1 MFNRAQALLRTMLG
15 PQADFRRNQWEAI
28 EALAVN
34 KKRVLV
40 VERTGWGK
48 SIVYFL
54 ATKLLRDAGAGPTF
68 LISPLLSLMRNQIL
82 MANRIGVRAAT
93 IHSGNRDEWDNV
105 EAALKANQCDILL
118 VSPER
123 LSNERFLNGV
133 LPAIRGRVG
142 MFVVDEAHCISDWGH
157 DFRPDYRRI
166 RRILDGLPR
175 GVPVLATTATA
186 NTRVAN
192 DVRHQLGDDLL
203 VIRGPL
209 ARTTLR
215 LQNLSIPDPTVR
227 LAWLAENLPRFSGS
241 GIVYCLTVGDAQRV
255 AAWLQSR
262 GIDAQAYYGAQDNE
276 RREALEHA
284 LLGNKHKALVATV
297 ALGMGF
303 DKPDLSFVVHYQ
315 RPGSVVAYYQ
325 QVGRA
330 GRGVDKAYGVLLN
343 GVEDDDIIRYF
354 IEHAFPRPEAANEV
368 LEVLGKSEG
377 MTIPELLQRVNVG
390 RSALDIALKI
400 LETDGAIGVDSS
412 SGRQRFFRTPNPW
425 RPDSD
430 RMREVTALRYRELEQ
445 MHDYMEHR
453 GCLME
458 FLARSLD
465 DPEAH
470 ACGVCA
476 NCQKRGFLAT
486 AQSPVIAD
494 AVSFLK
500 KEELIIE
507 PRKMWPAGLF
517 PNRKITI
524 AAEHRLE
531 PGRAL
536 SFYGDAGWGRHVK
549 VGKYIDTRFGD
560 DLLGASVELI
570 RDRWKP
576 SPFPQ
581 WVTAIPS
588 PRHPRLVRE
597 FAARLAVKLGL
608 PFVPALVCADVKPEQ
623 KMLNNSNLQAQN
635 AKEMLGVQRELIQP
649 GPVLLVDDMID
660 SGWMLTLAGWLLRS
674 TGGGI
679 VYPFALARSSPRN
692 S

>member
-1 MFNRAQALLRTMLG
+1 MFNRAQTLLRTMLG

-54 ATKLLRDAGAGPTF
+54 ATRLLRDAGAGPTF

-82 MANRIGVRAAT
+82 MANKIGVRAAT
-93 IHSGNRDEWDNV
+93 IHSGNRDEWDSV
-105 EAALKANQCDILL
+105 EAALKANECDILL

-123 LSNERFLNGV
+123 LSNDRFLNGV
-133 LPAIRGRVG
+133 LPAIQGRVG

-166 RRILDGLPR
+166 RRIIEALPR

-186 NTRVAN
+186 NNRVAN

-209 ARTTLR
+209 ARSTLR
-215 LQNLSIPDPTVR
+215 LQNLAIPDPTVR
-227 LAWLAENLPRFSGS
+227 LAWLAENLPKFPGS
-241 GIVYCLTVGDAQRV
+241 GIVYCLTVGDTQRV

-262 GIDAQAYYGAQDNE
+262 GIDAHAYHGAQDNE
-276 RREALEHA
+276 HRAALEHA
-284 LLGNKHKALVATV
+284 LLANKHKALVATV

-330 GRGVDKAYGVLLN
+330 GRGVEKAYGILMS

-354 IEHAFPRPEAANEV
+354 IDHAFPSPQSAKEV
-368 LEVLGKSEG
+368 LDVLGGSEG
-377 MTIPELLQRVNVG
+377 MTVHEMLQRVNIG
-390 RSALDIALKI
+390 RAALEIALKI
-400 LETDGAIGVDSS
+400 LETDGAIAADNS
-412 SGRQRFFRTPNPW
+412 SGRQRFFRTPKRW
-425 RPDSD
+425 QPDYE
-430 RMREVTALRYRELEQ
+430 RMRSVTALRYRELEQ
-445 MHDYMEHR
+445 MHEYMEHS

-458 FLARSLD
+458 FLARALD

-470 ACGVCA
+470 PCGICA
-476 NCQKRGFLAT
+476 NCQKRGFPST
-486 AQSPVIAD
+486 AQGTLVAD
-494 AVSFLK
+494 AVAFFK
-500 KEELIIE
+500 REELIVE
-507 PRKMWPAGLF
+507 PRKMWPAGLS
-517 PNRKITI
+517 PNQKATI

-536 SFYGDAGWGRHVK
+536 SFYGDAGWGKQVK
-549 VGKYIDTRFGD
+549 SGKYIDARFGD
-560 DLLGASVELI
+560 EILAAAVELV
-570 RDRWKP
+570 RNRWKP
-576 SPFPQ
+576 VPPPQ

-597 FAARLAVKLGL
+597 FAARLAMKLGL
-608 PFVPALVCADVKPEQ
+608 PFAPALVCAQVKPEQ

-635 AKEMLGVQRELIQP
+635 AKEMLGVQRDLIQS

-660 SGWMLTLAGWLLRS
+660 SGWMLTIAGWLLRS
-674 TGGGI
+674 NGSGI

-692 S
+692 G

>member
-1 MFNRAQALLRTMLG
+1 MLG

-28 EALAVN
+28 EALAVQ

-54 ATKLLRDAGAGPTF
+54 ATRLLRDAGAGPTF

-82 MANRIGVRAAT
+82 IANRIGVRAAT
-93 IHSGNRDEWDNV
+93 IHSANRDEWEQI
-105 EAALKANQCDILL
+105 EARLKANECDILL

-123 LSNERFLNGV
+123 LSNDRFLSGV
-133 LPAIRGRVG
+133 LPAIQGRVG

-166 RRILDGLPR
+166 RRILDALPR

-186 NTRVAN
+186 NNRVAD

-215 LQNLSIPDPTVR
+215 LQNLAIPDPTIR
-227 LAWLAENLPRFSGS
+227 LAWLAENLPKFPGS
-241 GIVYCLTVGDAQRV
+241 GIVYCLTVADTQRV
-255 AAWLQSR
+255 AAFLKSR
-262 GIDAQAYYGAQDNE
+262 GIDAQAYHGTQE
-276 RREALEHA
+276 TEQREALENA
-284 LLGNKHKALVATV
+284 LLTNKHKALIATV

-330 GRGVDKAYGVLLN
+330 GRGVDKAYGILLE
-343 GVEDDDIIRYF
+343 GAEDDDIIRYF
-354 IEHAFPRPEAANEV
+354 IDHAFPSPQIAREV
-368 LEVLGKSEG
+368 LEGLDKTEG
-377 MTIPELLQRVNVG
+377 MTIPEILQDVNVG
-390 RSALDIALKI
+390 RGALEIALKI

-412 SGRQRFFRTPNPW
+412 SGRQRFFRTPKKW
-425 RPDSD
+425 QPDYE
-430 RMREVTALRYRELEQ
+430 RMQRVTSLRYRELEQ
-445 MHDYMEHR
+445 MHEYMEEK

-458 FLARSLD
+458 FLARALD
-465 DPEAH
+465 DSEAH
-470 ACGVCA
+470 PCGICA
-476 NCQKRGFLAT
+476 NCQKRGFPSGVEPKLVAE
-486 AQSPVIAD
+486 

-500 KEELIIE
+500 KEELILE
-507 PRKMWPAGLF
+507 PRKMWPTGLF
-517 PNRKITI
+517 PDRKVTI
-524 AAEHRLE
+524 PDEHRLE
-531 PGRAL
+531 AGRAL
-536 SFYGDAGWGRHVK
+536 CFYGDAGWGKKVK
-549 VGKYIDTRFGD
+549 AAKYIDSYFGD
-560 DLLGASVELI
+560 ELVNAALELI
-570 RDRWKP
+570 RDRWRP
-576 SPFPQ
+576 NPYPQ

-588 PRHPRLVRE
+588 PRHPRLLRD

-608 PFVPALVCADVKPEQ
+608 PFLPALVCADVRPEQ
-623 KMLNNSNLQAQN
+623 KTLNNSSMQALN
-635 AKEMLGVQRELIQP
+635 AKKMLGIQRDRVQA

-674 TGGGI
+674 NGSGI
-679 VYPFALARSSPRN
+679 VYPFVLARSSPRN
-692 S
+692 N

>member
-1 MFNRAQALLRTMLG
+1 MFNRTLSLLRTMLG

-28 EALAVN
+28 EALAVH

-68 LISPLLSLMRNQIL
+68 LISPLLSVMRNQIL

-93 IHSGNRDEWDNV
+93 IHSGNRDDWDQV
-105 EAALKANQCDILL
+105 EATLRANECDILL

-123 LSNERFLNGV
+123 LSNERFLTGV
-133 LPAIRGRVG
+133 LPAIQGRVG

-166 RRILDGLPR
+166 RRILDALPR

-186 NTRVAN
+186 NNRVAS

-209 ARTTLR
+209 ARSTLR

-227 LAWLAENLPRFSGS
+227 LAWLAENLPKFQGS
-241 GIVYCLTVGDAQRV
+241 GIIYCLTVGDTQRV

-262 GIDAQAYYGAQDNE
+262 GIDAQAYYGAQDSGQ
-276 RREALEHA
+276 RESLELA
-284 LLGNKHKALVATV
+284 LLANKHKALVATV

-303 DKPDLSFVVHYQ
+303 DKLDLSFVVHYQ

-330 GRGVDKAYGVLLN
+330 GRGVDKAYGILMN
-343 GVEDDDIIRYF
+343 GFEDDDIVRYF
-354 IEHAFPRPEAANEV
+354 IDHAFPRPEAARQV
-368 LEVLGKSEG
+368 LDVLGGYEY
-377 MTIPELLQRVNVG
+377 MTLPEMLQQVNIG
-390 RSALDIALKI
+390 RGALEIALKI
-400 LETDGAIGVDSS
+400 LETDGAVGVDSS
-412 SGRQRFFRTPNPW
+412 SDRQRFFRTPNPW
-425 RPDSD
+425 QPDYE
-430 RMREVTALRYRELEQ
+430 RMRSVTALRYRELEQ
-445 MHDYMEHR
+445 MHEYMEHS

-458 FLARSLD
+458 FLAYALD
-465 DPEAH
+465 DVEAH
-470 ACGVCA
+470 PCGVCA
-476 NCQKRGFLAT
+476 NCQKRGFSAH
-486 AQSPVIAD
+486 SPSKVVAE

-500 KEELIIE
+500 KEELVIE
-507 PRKMWPAGLF
+507 PRKMWQAGLF
-517 PNRKITI
+517 PDQKMTI

-536 SFYGDAGWGRHVK
+536 SFYGDAGWGRQVK
-549 VGKYIDTRFGD
+549 VGKYVDVCFND
-560 DLLGASVELI
+560 DLLTATLELI

-576 SPFPQ
+576 NPFPQ

-608 PFVPALVCADVKPEQ
+608 PFLPALICAEVKPEQ
-623 KMLNNSNLQAQN
+623 KTLNNSSLQAQN
-635 AKEMLGVQRELIQP
+635 AKEMLGVEREHVRS
-649 GPVLLVDDMID
+649 GPVLLIDDTID
-660 SGWMLTLAGWLLRS
+660 SGWMMTIAGWLLR
-674 TGGGI
+674 THGCER
-679 VYPFALARSSPRN
+679 VYPFVLARSSPRN
-692 S
+692 G